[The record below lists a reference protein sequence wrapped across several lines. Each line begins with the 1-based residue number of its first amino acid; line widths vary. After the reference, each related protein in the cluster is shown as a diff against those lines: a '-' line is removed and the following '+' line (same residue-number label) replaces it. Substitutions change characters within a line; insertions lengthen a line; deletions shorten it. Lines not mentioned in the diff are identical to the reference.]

1 MNPAALLLSCVAILN
16 TATGQ
21 VSRTTGQCDTALS
34 PASTFKIPHAL
45 LALETGVVTA
55 SSIERWDGTRHP
67 AQPSWD
73 QDHTVLSAM
82 RPSVLWFFQRIAP
95 RVGAERMH
103 AWLKRVGYGNADTSG
118 PISEYWINGRLRVSV
133 NEQLKFLSRFYAGDL
148 PVAPAHIAAV
158 REALNQTPGTIQNA
172 RGVHP
177 LTLGPGVDLNAK
189 TGATTL
195 ASGEAVSWLV
205 GQATVKGTRHVFAG
219 AAWQLSG
226 GVDSLEGVRAVERAL
241 VARGIGR

>member
-21 VSRTTGQCDTALS
+21 VSRTTGQCDVPLP

-45 LALETGVVTA
+45 LALESGVVTA
-55 SSIERWDGTRHP
+55 ASVERWDGTRHP

-95 RVGAERMH
+95 RVGADRMRG
-103 AWLKRVGYGNADTSG
+103 WLTSLGYGNADTSG
-118 PISEYWINGRLRVSV
+118 PITEYWINGRLRVSV
-133 NEQLKFLSRFYAGDL
+133 NQQLQFLARFYAGDL
-148 PVAPAHIAAV
+148 PVAAAHITAV
-158 REALNQTPGTIQNA
+158 REALNQKPGTIQNA

-177 LTLGPGVDLNAK
+177 MTIGPGVELNAK

-195 ASGEAVSWLV
+195 ASGESVSWLV
-205 GQATVKGTRHVFAG
+205 GQATVKATRHVFAG
-219 AAWQLSG
+219 AAWAPSG
-226 GVDSLEGVRAVERAL
+226 GVDNLAGVRAVERAL
-241 VARGIGR
+241 AAKGLGR

>member
-21 VSRTTGQCDTALS
+21 VSRTTGQCDVPLS

-45 LALETGVVTA
+45 LALETGVVTPA
-55 SSIERWDGTRHP
+55 SVERWDGTRHP
-67 AQPSWD
+67 AQPLWD

-95 RVGAERMH
+95 RIGAARMQP
-103 AWLKRVGYGNADTSG
+103 WLKSLGYGNADTSG
-118 PISEYWINGRLRVSV
+118 PITEYWINGRLRVSV
-133 NEQLKFLSRFYAGDL
+133 NEQLAFLSRFYAGDL
-148 PVAPAHIAAV
+148 PVAAAHIAAV
-158 REALNQTPGTIQNA
+158 REALDQKPGTIQNA

-177 LTLGPGVDLNAK
+177 ITLGPDVQINAK

-219 AAWQLSG
+219 AAWAASG
-226 GVDSLEGVRAVERAL
+226 GVDQLDGVRAVERAL
-241 VARGIGR
+241 TAKGMGR